1 MALQQRVCP
10 GCGGPVA
17 KSTSRCERCGAWFE
31 EEHGS
36 DMAGG
41 TKAASALKS
50 FFQRLPPDAGEFGL
64 GGMLPLAAGFAMACV
79 LYAVGWF
86 MEDTDY
92 WLAPGAVALWGAV
105 LPIWLG
111 MVASLWRTQRAA
123 WPVGLGIAL
132 IMLAI
137 HLGIVW
143 LIRQRINDDMLG
155 IAAMYSALALVG
167 WLLGRLG
174 HLAMRRQRIRHQAE

>member
-17 KSTSRCERCGAWFE
+17 KSTSRCERCGTWFE

-36 DMAGG
+36 DVAAG
-41 TKAASALKS
+41 TKTASVLKS
-50 FFQRLPPDAGEFGL
+50 FFRRLPADAGEFGL
-64 GGMLPLAAGFAMACV
+64 GSMLPLAAGIAVACV

-86 MEDTDY
+86 LEDTDY
-92 WLAPGAVALWGAV
+92 WLAPGAV

-111 MVASLWRTQRAA
+111 VVAFMWPTPRAA
-123 WPVGLGIAL
+123 WPVGPGIAL
-132 IMLAI
+132 IMLAV

-143 LIRQRINDDMLG
+143 LIRHRINDDLLG
-155 IAAMYSALALVG
+155 IASVYASLALAAWLVG
-167 WLLGRLG
+167 RSL
-174 HLAMRRQRIRHQAE
+174 HLFLRRRRIRPHAE

>member
-1 MALQQRVCP
+1 
-10 GCGGPVA
+10 
-17 KSTSRCERCGAWFE
+17 
-31 EEHGS
+31 
-36 DMAGG
+36 
-41 TKAASALKS
+41 
-50 FFQRLPPDAGEFGL
+50 
-64 GGMLPLAAGFAMACV
+64 MLPLAAGFAVACV

-86 MEDTDY
+86 LEDTDH

-111 MVASLWRTQRAA
+111 VVAFMWRTRRAA
-123 WPVGLGIAL
+123 WLVGLGIAL

-155 IAAMYSALALVG
+155 IAGIYSALALVG
-167 WLLGRLG
+167 WLAGRSL
-174 HLAMRRQRIRHQAE
+174 HIFLRRRRIRPQAE